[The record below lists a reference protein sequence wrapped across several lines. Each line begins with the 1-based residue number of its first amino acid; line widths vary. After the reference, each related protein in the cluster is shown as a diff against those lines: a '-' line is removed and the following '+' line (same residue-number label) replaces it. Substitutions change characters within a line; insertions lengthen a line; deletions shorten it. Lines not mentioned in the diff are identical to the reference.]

1 MMNSLPNLFQHLLG
15 IDAIAILFPSLNPF
29 VEFILVEV
37 ELVSSFVVGDDTF
50 TGIGI
55 DGGLCLTSDTH
66 GSLNVGEDMA
76 VRY

>member
-1 MMNSLPNLFQHLLG
+1 MMNSLPNLLQHLLG
-15 IDAIAILFPSLNPF
+15 IDAIAVLFPSLNPF

-37 ELVSSFVVGDDTF
+37 ELVTSFVVGDDTF

-55 DGGLCLTSDTH
+55 DGGLCLTGNTH